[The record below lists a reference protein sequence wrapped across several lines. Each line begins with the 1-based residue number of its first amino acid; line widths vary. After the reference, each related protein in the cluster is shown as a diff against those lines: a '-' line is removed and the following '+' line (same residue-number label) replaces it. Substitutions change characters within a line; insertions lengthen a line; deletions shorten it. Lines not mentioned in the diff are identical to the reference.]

1 MPLLRAFDNPPFYAV
16 KEVIE
21 FVHRTLEGT
30 NFMHDHHV
38 AHRDLAYHNI
48 MMDGTALYPKGF
60 HPDRPERSRSATH
73 IIKGRYRLH
82 SPPVSYYF
90 IDFDLSSKYEDD
102 EPPVGW
108 AMDGR
113 DRDAPELQKH
123 WTGPYDPFALDI
135 FTLGNVYKK
144 ALLAKYDNLEF
155 LRPLVDRI
163 TQISPKDRP
172 SISEA
177 MALFEPI
184 YTARDR
190 LRFRRRLHPF
200 HEDRTTRYFQDVVA
214 FNRDLGYMFC
224 YSATYCYRLLTLQRP
239 WKR

>member
-1 MPLLRAFDNPPFYAV
+1 MFTD
-16 KEVIE
+16 
-21 FVHRTLEGT
+21 
-30 NFMHDHHV
+30 
-38 AHRDLAYHNI
+38 
-48 MMDGTALYPKGF
+48 
-60 HPDRPERSRSATH
+60 PERR
-73 IIKGRYRLH
+73 K
-82 SPPVSYYF
+82 
-90 IDFDLSSKYEDD
+90 
-102 EPPVGW
+102 
-108 AMDGR
+108 
-113 DRDAPELQKH
+113 
-123 WTGPYDPFALDI
+123 
-135 FTLGNVYKK
+135 
-144 ALLAKYDNLEF
+144 KYDNLEF
-155 LRPLVDRI
+155 LRPLVDRM

-239 WKR
+239 WKRWSISLFRFLLFLSGSSLSFFLFLLGKYILSSSRYQILWWRGVGSESFLLTTEMKSRLSGSLILIEHSHVMHQEYATPC